1 MKKLGILVLL
11 LAFSGV
17 SCAVNQ
23 GGNAEVVVKTAK
35 NNILGYSVPLFPGFK
50 FVPERSFVYE
60 SGDVKMGRFV
70 FVGQAKVEDVVLY
83 YKEVLPQQGWEP
95 VAVSVFGKEAI
106 LTYVTPEQTLNINL
120 SRKGSTTTMIV
131 QLGPKGEAPLGPPVN
146 TGK

>member
-35 NNILGYSVPLFPGFK
+35 NNILGNSVPLFPGFK

-60 SGDVKMGRFV
+60 SGDVRMEGSC
-70 FVGQAKVEDVVLY
+70 L
-83 YKEVLPQQGWEP
+83 
-95 VAVSVFGKEAI
+95 SVRLRLRMWFFITKKFYRNKDG
-106 LTYVTPEQTLNINL
+106 N
-120 SRKGSTTTMIV
+120 
-131 QLGPKGEAPLGPPVN
+131 PLQFRCLERRQF
-146 TGK
+146 